1 MPGTPPNLYSEEY
14 ELPDDT
20 FLIGSITKPA
30 VTDITTGAVSGT
42 GIFDKLMVG
51 INAQLNDQYLKNRI
65 TGAEY
70 TKAYIALTEAALTQ
84 SVGFLLTKEK
94 QYWETLVTQQ
104 QARTALVGVTT
115 AKVQLEAVK
124 RQAMLLNEQYEAARA
139 QTVDTRS
146 DGITAIAGTI
156 GAQKGLYDQQK
167 ESYVQKTRLDVTKVF
182 TDAFAIKKTVDS
194 VTDNPLQFA
203 DNEIDEVVAA
213 LRTGVGM

>member
-94 QYWETLVTQQ
+94 QYWEILVTQQ